1 MKFLK
6 NIALTLLISSFSISS
21 SIPIFAKQINNI
33 TDFRTEAKVLEVL
46 SGDSLKVQL
55 PNNDI
60 AYVKIKGITTNG
72 FDESYSFLID
82 SVLGQN
88 IILTRDGASYNSGK
102 FTYMNVYL
110 NNLNIAEEMIKLGY
124 AVIDKKQDKGTD
136 YNKFVSAQDE
146 AKKNS
151 SGLWIYENPN
161 YSTLTGFSQENISYT
176 NDKVNINT
184 ATKEQLKTLL
194 KGIDDT
200 VAKNIVAYRDANL
213 FSNIQEI
220 KFVDGF
226 TKKMYDD
233 NKIALTVSTNIN
245 KANEYELRT
254 LGISNDEIS
263 KIITERNKKEFS
275 SINNLKDFV
284 SRSLYYKI
292 EKYIS
297 IDNRT
302 SVDDDTSILK
312 ANVGL
317 SERSYLSDVGVSYKI
332 AKDIVSYREY
342 GYTYKTLYELTRLG
356 TANANITDINY
367 LQDNLEIYTNI
378 NTASKKELIS
388 IFGSKNGTKIYDDK
402 YTSIADLQKILS
414 KNEYE
419 KMKANI
425 YEKEIKP
432 EYININTATKQEL
445 VDAGLSSAQVDTI
458 LRNRPI
464 TNPSQIH
471 IDVTNVN
478 DKISLYTNINTAS
491 EKELKS
497 LNNNI
502 TSEFID
508 KLIKRR
514 KEEIFGSI
522 TEVEQFFKD
531 NNAPL
536 TFKQVKQFIVVR

>member
-1 MKFLK
+1 M
-6 NIALTLLISSFSISS
+6 
-21 SIPIFAKQINNI
+21 
-33 TDFRTEAKVLEVL
+33 
-46 SGDSLKVQL
+46 
-55 PNNDI
+55 
-60 AYVKIKGITTNG
+60 
-72 FDESYSFLID
+72 
-82 SVLGQN
+82 
-88 IILTRDGASYNSGK
+88 
-102 FTYMNVYL
+102 
-110 NNLNIAEEMIKLGY
+110 
-124 AVIDKKQDKGTD
+124 
-136 YNKFVSAQDE
+136 
-146 AKKNS
+146 
-151 SGLWIYENPN
+151 
-161 YSTLTGFSQENISYT
+161 
-176 NDKVNINT
+176 
-184 ATKEQLKTLL
+184 L

>member
-6 NIALTLLISSFSISS
+6 NIALTLLISSFSISC

-136 YNKFVSAQDE
+136 YNKFVSAQDD

>member
-161 YSTLTGFSQENISYT
+161 YSTLTGFSQENINYT